1 MGGIISTG
9 ENYRKLAMQGFMQE
23 SADATKIDEVNKD
36 LEANKK
42 MQKDKTGTQAMGLA
56 GAIAPRVLDKAGV
69 FGAAPSIAA
78 TGLEESAA
86 LSTGVMAPT
95 AELGAAGLA
104 AAETTVGVGTVLA
117 AETASTALA
126 AESLMEFAPLL
137 LFL

>member
-42 MQKDKTGTQAMGLA
+42 MQKDKMGTQAMGLA
-56 GAIAPRVLDKAGV
+56 GSIAPMVLAK
-69 FGAAPSIAA
+69 AAPSIAAPPIAA

-104 AAETTVGVGTVLA
+104 TAATA
-117 AETASTALA
+117 ATALA
-126 AESLMEFAPLL
+126 TESLMEFAPLL
-137 LFL
+137 FF